1 MNALN
6 DNHLQIYE
14 SVNENNFLIYDIRDE
29 MKTSSLWNAVIK

>member
-29 MKTSSLWNAVIK
+29 MKTSSL